1 MSKSK
6 RKQIIGIYCI
16 RRNDKFYVG
25 QSTDILSRF
34 SQHKNSLKLGN
45 HHSRKLQNAY
55 HKYGLDELSFEIIE
69 ECLESELTEKEQYW
83 CDTLDAANLG
93 YNIAKFV
100 DSPMRGRKCSEET
113 KKNMSIAQL
122 NRFKANPIKPFSDEK
137 RNKMREIVI
146 KRMEEIPGLREELSA
161 LGARLAKNNIGR
173 KHTPEA
179 RDNMKEAKK
188 NLPPPSEETKRKIS
202 VATSG
207 EKNHF
212 YGKNH
217 SEKTKKIMSEL
228 ASKRTGEK
236 NPFYGKH
243 HSEESRS
250 AIRESKKGL
259 YDGEKNPFFGKKHS
273 PESIEKISLSKK
285 NKGVKSGKK
294 CNISI
299 ARLIRADY
307 AAGVSRKDLSQKYN
321 ISKTQISQIVTNKS
335 WKEEWFPQ
343 AQQELKD

>member
-1 MSKSK
+1 MSKGK

-55 HKYGLDELSFEIIE
+55 HKHGPDEFSFEIIE

-93 YNIAKFV
+93 YSIVKFV
-100 DSPMRGRKCSEET
+100 DAPMRGRLCSEEA

-122 NRFKANPIKPFSDEK
+122 KRFKISPMKPLSDER
-137 RNKMREIVI
+137 RNKMREAAI

-161 LGARLAKNNIGR
+161 LGSKLAANNIGR
-173 KHTPEA
+173 KHTIEA
-179 RDNMKEAKK
+179 RKNMKEVKK
-188 NLPPPSEETKRKIS
+188 NLPPPSEETRRKIS
-202 VATSG
+202 EATSG
-207 EKNHF
+207 DKNHF
-212 YGKNH
+212 YGKSH
-217 SEKTKKIMSEL
+217 SKETKEILSNL
-228 ASKRTGEK
+228 ASKKIGEK

-243 HSEESRS
+243 HSEETRS
-250 AIRESKKGL
+250 AISESKKGL

-273 PESIEKISLSKK
+273 PEAIEKIKIAKK
-285 NKGVKSGKK
+285 NKGIKNGKK

-307 AAGVSRKDLSQKYN
+307 ALGVSRKDLSQKYN
-321 ISKTQISQIVTNKS
+321 ISKTQISEIVTNKS
-335 WKEEWFPQ
+335 WKEEWFSYPQ
-343 AQQELKD
+343 EELKD